1 MIIICPECST
11 RYVVADASI
20 GEEGRTVRCASCAH
34 QWHQDP
40 SGKKAAVG
48 VHKYRDEMPD
58 LDFDLEEKEEKAE
71 PPANFEEMV
80 EEAAEK
86 EEFDNIPDAVKP
98 LPEDQET
105 HKEPKA
111 PREIPAWG
119 NLAAGYAAAACVLF
133 VLLGILGVMKDKVI
147 SIWPAS
153 AIVYETFGAEV
164 AYAGEGLIFDRVIA
178 KTEIKGG
185 KNILTLSGMV
195 INLKSEAI
203 EIPPIL
209 ASLQTEGNET
219 AASWVIDPGQKTIE
233 AEESLPFSME
243 YELDGDDVANASV
256 MFLARL
262 PDEMTHGE
270 DGHAEE
276 ESAGE
281 DHHEEPRHEEEAH
294 DTGHDNDSHGNDHH

>member
-34 QWHQDP
+34 QWHQEP
-40 SGKKAAVG
+40 SGKKAG
-48 VHKYRDEMPD
+48 VHKYQDQMPD
-58 LDFDLEEKEEKAE
+58 LDFDLEEKAQAE
-71 PPANFEEMV
+71 NSSFEEMV
-80 EEAAEK
+80 EEAAAT
-86 EEFDNIPDAVKP
+86 EEFEAIPDSVKP
-98 LPEDQET
+98 LPEYDS

-111 PREIPAWG
+111 PREMPSWA
-119 NLAAGYAAAACVLF
+119 NLATGYGAAACVFL
-133 VLLGILGVMKDKVI
+133 VLLGVLGMMKDKI
-147 SIWPAS
+147 ITIWPAS
-153 AIVYETFGAEV
+153 AIVYETFGTEV
-164 AYAGEGLIFDRVIA
+164 VYPGEGLIFDRVMA
-178 KTEIKGG
+178 KTEIKSG

-195 INLKSEAI
+195 INLKSEPI

-209 ASLQTEGNET
+209 ASLQTEGNEM

-262 PDEMTHGE
+262 PEEYGQEDEPV
-270 DGHAEE
+270 EE
-276 ESAGE
+276 GAGE
-281 DHHEEPRHEEEAH
+281 DHHEEPAHEEEKH
-294 DTGHDNDSHGNDHH
+294 DSGHGKNDQADDSHGGGH